1 MWKLQEPKK
10 LELRNK
16 LYFEEEKMES
26 IYRV

>member
-1 MWKLQEPKK
+1 MWIEQEQNM

-16 LYFEEEKMES
+16 LYFEDKKTES